1 MAQMDLGIKGRT
13 ALITGA
19 GGGLGRAHAL
29 LFAKYGANVVV
40 NDLGGKADGSGASHS
55 MADTVV
61 DEIKKAG
68 GNAVA
73 NYGSVSTK
81 EGAEGMIKS
90 ALDAFGSIDIVVNNA
105 GILRDKSFK
114 NMTDDDW
121 DLINAVHVKGAYFVT
136 KAAWPHMLERKWGRV
151 IMTASASGIYGNFG
165 QSNYSTAKMGLVGF
179 GQTLALEGEKH
190 NIRTNII
197 APVAVSRMTESLMP
211 ANVHDFIKPEFVSPL
226 VVYLCSEKCDVNG
239 EYYEVGAGC
248 FTRLE
253 TLRAKGLAVKPGT
266 TDISVELVAENWSKI
281 NDMTDAQIVRAI
293 GESTMATLKHCM

>member
-1 MAQMDLGIKGRT
+1 MAQMDLGLKGRT

-55 MADTVV
+55 MADVVV

-68 GNAVA
+68 GKAVA

-81 EGAEGMIKS
+81 DGADGMIKT

-114 NMTDDDW
+114 NMTEEDW
-121 DLINAVHVKGAYFVT
+121 DLITAVHVKGAYYVT

-165 QSNYSTAKMGLVGF
+165 QSNYSMAKMGLVGF

-211 ANVHDFIKPEFVSPL
+211 ANVHEMIKPEFVSPL
-226 VVYLCSEKCDVNG
+226 VVYLCSEQCDVNG

-248 FTRLE
+248 FARLE
-253 TLRAKGLAVKPGT
+253 TLRAKGLTIKPGT
-266 TDISVELVAENWSKI
+266 AEISVEAVAENWKKI
-281 NDMTDAQIVRAI
+281 NDMTDAPIVRAI

>member
-1 MAQMDLGIKGRT
+1 MAQIDLGLKGRT

-61 DEIKKAG
+61 EEIKKAG
-68 GNAVA
+68 GKAVA

-81 EGAEGMIKS
+81 DGAEGMIKT

-121 DLINAVHVKGAYFVT
+121 DLINAVHVKGAYLVT

-165 QSNYSTAKMGLVGF
+165 QSNYSCAKMGLVGF

-197 APVAVSRMTESLMP
+197 APVAVSRMTENLMP
-211 ANVHDFIKPEFVSPL
+211 ANVHELIKPEFVSPL
-226 VVYLCSEKCDVNG
+226 VVYLCSDQCDVNG

-248 FTRLE
+248 FARLE

-266 TDISVELVAENWSKI
+266 ADISVELVAENWKKI
-281 NDMTDAQIVRAI
+281 NDMTDAQVLRAI